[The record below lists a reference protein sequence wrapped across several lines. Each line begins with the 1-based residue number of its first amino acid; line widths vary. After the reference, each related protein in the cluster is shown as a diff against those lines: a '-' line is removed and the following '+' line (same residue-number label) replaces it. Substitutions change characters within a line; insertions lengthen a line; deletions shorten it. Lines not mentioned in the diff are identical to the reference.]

1 LARLRVAPS
10 SALEPRATSVGRADL
25 PSGPRGLHALPWVP
39 SRGGGVND
47 DRTRRAGLRG
57 TLVFV
62 IPSPVPEPGLPRE
75 EIWIPVGIVV
85 HHQEHFAFEVR
96 SLVVVPLVLGRD
108 DSVADENEL
117 GIFQPTLRVLL
128 ASGGNE
134 VLQRLN

>member
-1 LARLRVAPS
+1 LSPFSVPPS
-10 SALEPRATSVGRADL
+10 SSRDSRHAFVGRAESL
-25 PSGPRGLHALPWVP
+25 PGPRGLPALPWVP

-47 DRTRRAGLRG
+47 DRPRRAGFRG

-108 DSVADENEL
+108 DSVADENDL
-117 GIFQPTLRVLL
+117 GIFQSTLRVLL

-134 VLQRLN
+134 VL